1 MINSAEK
8 NISDFYNSVGW
19 ESEAEV
25 YEDTKRFEDLRELAQ
40 EYNDKCRLRVA
51 RHIPAQGDKM
61 LDMASGPIPYQEY
74 LDYSQNFQ
82 KRYCVDLSTK
92 ALADAKRK
100 IGDQGVFLH
109 GSFFDLEL
117 EQNLFDC
124 AISLHTIYHM
134 DKEKQAEAVRKL
146 LTVTKPG
153 QPAIIVYRNPNTL
166 VEYFV
171 SPLRKLKQGWKK
183 LTSNAADKE
192 ETKLYAYAHPLSWW
206 KQFRDQATVEIFPWR
221 SFFAP
226 HQKILIPDNLLGE
239 KIFSLL
245 YQLEEKFPNFF
256 VKHFQYPMIVLRK
269 KG

>member
-19 ESEAEV
+19 ESEAEI

-146 LTVTKPG
+146 LTVTKPD
-153 QPAIIVYRNPNTL
+153 QPVIIVYRNPNTL
-166 VEYFV
+166 VKYFV

-183 LTSNAADKE
+183 LSSSAADKE

-206 KQFRDQATVEIFPWR
+206 KQFQDEAKIEIFPWR

-226 HQKILIPDNLLGE
+226 HQKILIPDNQLGE
-239 KIFSLL
+239 KIFTLL